1 MRPDWRKPGMICHQ
15 TITREQAIAR
25 LAGELM
31 ADIETLRTSLPKT
44 RTVALALAIIIEIA
58 EEDKSFPLPQWLWQ
72 EAAQRGYFVKE
83 DSAP

>member
-1 MRPDWRKPGMICHQ
+1 MRPDWRKPGMVYRE
-15 TITREQAIAR
+15 TMTREQAIAR

-58 EEDKSFPLPQWLWQ
+58 EEDKTFPLPQWLWQ
-72 EAAQRGYFVKE
+72 EAALRGYFVKE
-83 DSAP
+83 ECAP